1 MPTNSFIHHQSI
13 YLSISSKA
21 KACSFVVFLRP
32 CALFLAPAGFF
43 RPSHFRPA
51 FRCPLSSRFI
61 ILIRSFLLPVVA
73 NIYFLEK
80 KYNLQYSVVR
90 LLLILSRD
98 FRALPASTFCP
109 LPLRFRNRSLTVI
122 VMHPIL
128 RSPLYQP
135 SSDSFHCFSSL
146 PFPSLFLFLPTRA
159 VFPLD
164 LSAILAGDTPPLLK
178 FL

>member
-1 MPTNSFIHHQSI
+1 MLLCCVFAPVRAVFSAGRLFSALPFSSRVSLSAFQQIHHPHSVIPPSCRCQ
-13 YLSISSKA
+13 YL
-21 KACSFVVFLRP
+21 
-32 CALFLAPAGFF
+32 FF
-43 RPSHFRPA
+43 R
-51 FRCPLSSRFI
+51 
-61 ILIRSFLLPVVA
+61 
-73 NIYFLEK
+73 K